1 MVLAPNETAI
11 ATNKAEALDL
21 LVSDGFSGAWPEV
34 HGIPHVAIVV
44 TDGQS
49 NSPTNTMTAAAAVH
63 ATRPTITVF
72 ASIIDNFNL
81 NELQAHPVQG
91 L

>member
-72 ASIIDNFNL
+72 ASSIDNFNL